1 VIVPE
6 AEKSESMFMRQNQIV
21 QRKFIELDSLLA
33 HVPFYQAIVFINH
46 RGRAG
51 DLVKFLNRQGYP
63 AMHITAGISQ
73 QERLDVM
80 AKARKFEIRVLVCSD
95 LVSLS
100 LMLSRAEQIILFV
113 LTAGSGS
120 GSKTSF
126 FVYHRLLVE
135 LILTGST

>member
-1 VIVPE
+1 MLSVFSTVLFLFDLAVLQFYKVVIVPE
-6 AEKSESMFMRQNQIV
+6 VEKSESMFMRQNQIV
-21 QRKFIELDSLLA
+21 QRKFVELDSLLA

-80 AKARKFEIRVLVCSD
+80 TKARKFEIRVLVCSD
-95 LVSLS
+95 LVSISLS
-100 LMLSRAEQIILFV
+100 
-113 LTAGSGS
+113 
-120 GSKTSF
+120 
-126 FVYHRLLVE
+126 
-135 LILTGST
+135 

>member
-1 VIVPE
+1 MIVPE
-6 AEKSESMFMRQNQIV
+6 VEKSESMFMRQNQIV
-21 QRKFIELDSLLA
+21 QRKFVELDSLLA

-80 AKARKFEIRVLVCSD
+80 TKARKFEIRVLVCSD
-95 LVSLS
+95 LVSISLS
-100 LMLSRAEQIILFV
+100 
-113 LTAGSGS
+113 
-120 GSKTSF
+120 
-126 FVYHRLLVE
+126 
-135 LILTGST
+135 

>member
-1 VIVPE
+1 MIVPE
-6 AEKSESMFMRQNQIV
+6 AEKSESMFMRQNQII
-21 QRKFIELDSLLA
+21 QRKFVELDSLLA

-63 AMHITAGISQ
+63 ALHITAGISQ

-120 GSKTSF
+120 KTLFLYIS
-126 FVYHRLLVE
+126 
-135 LILTGST
+135 